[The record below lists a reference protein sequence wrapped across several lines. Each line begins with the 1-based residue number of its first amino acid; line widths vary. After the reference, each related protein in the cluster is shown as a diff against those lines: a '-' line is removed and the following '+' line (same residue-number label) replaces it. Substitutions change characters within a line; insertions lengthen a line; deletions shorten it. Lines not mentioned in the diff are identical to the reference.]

1 MRIVIT
7 LFGVM
12 LILMMFGGMLAA
24 IHAFRGQDFT
34 EPHIVVTASGQTSA
48 TVTLAAAVMDGDNYD
63 VTITSSNPADAPVPF
78 SYDNANNQLTVTG
91 LNPSDTRTL
100 TITYPVAQ
108 LDAFTD
114 TAARLMP
121 AYIIMAAICA
131 VGGSI
136 YLAFKRGDD

>member
-48 TVTLAAAVMDGDNYD
+48 TVTLAAAVMDGDND
-63 VTITSSNPADAPVPF
+63 QRRQNTSNPADAPVPF

-91 LNPSDTRTL
+91 LNLKRYPDTDHYLPGSTVRRFYRYRGQVNAGL
-100 TITYPVAQ
+100 YHHGGNLRCWRLYLFGIQ
-108 LDAFTD
+108 
-114 TAARLMP
+114 AR
-121 AYIIMAAICA
+121 
-131 VGGSI
+131 
-136 YLAFKRGDD
+136 